1 VVSAAIGRREA
12 PRSGM
17 SIGEV
22 MEALRPDFPDV
33 TISKIRFLEEKG
45 LVQPG
50 RTPSGYRK
58 FSSDDLDRLR
68 YVLSVQR
75 DHYLPLRVIREHL
88 RAWDT
93 GVEPTPVGHP
103 ARLPRLVPD
112 RSGGTS
118 TSLGSGHSVLLT
130 REDLLSATGV
140 DPALLASLES
150 FGLVG
155 PLPGGQE
162 YDVESLSV
170 IRAASALAEYGI
182 EPRHLRA
189 FRIAAEREADL
200 AEQVAAPMR
209 RQRGSEASA
218 RADEVVG
225 EVAGLCLQLHSAL
238 VRTALAHG
246 DH

>member
-1 VVSAAIGRREA
+1 
-12 PRSGM
+12 M

-22 MEALRPDFPDV
+22 LEVLRSDFPDV

-88 RAWDT
+88 HAWDA
-93 GVEPTPVGHP
+93 GVEPPPIGHP
-103 ARLPRLVPD
+103 TGLPRLVPD
-112 RSGGTS
+112 QSDTS
-118 TSLGSGHSVLLT
+118 STTPSTDHPVLLT
-130 REDLLSATGV
+130 REDLVAATGV
-140 DPALLASLES
+140 EEALLASLES
-150 FGLVG
+150 FGLVTT
-155 PLPGGQE
+155 LPGGQE

-170 IRAASALAEYGI
+170 IRAASALAGYGI

-189 FRIAAEREADL
+189 FRVAAEREAGL

-209 RQRGSEASA
+209 HQRGSEASA

-238 VRTALAHG
+238 VRAALVKG

>member
-1 VVSAAIGRREA
+1 
-12 PRSGM
+12 M

-22 MEALRPDFPDV
+22 LEALRPEFPDV

-58 FSSDDLDRLR
+58 FSPTDLDRLR

-75 DHYLPLRVIREHL
+75 DHYLPLRVIREQL
-88 RAWDT
+88 RAWDE
-93 GVEPTPVGHP
+93 GLEPAPVAQS

-112 RSGGTS
+112 S
-118 TSLGSGHSVLLT
+118 
-130 REDLLSATGV
+130 SATFPGNV
-140 DPALLASLES
+140 EGDQTAHLSRDDLIEATGADPELLESLES

-155 PLPGGQE
+155 PLPGTRQ
-162 YDVESLSV
+162 YDVGSLSV
-170 IRAASALAEYGI
+170 IRAASALAAYGI

-189 FRIAAEREADL
+189 FRVAAEREVDL

-209 RQRGSEASA
+209 RQRGSEASHH
-218 RADEVVG
+218 ADEVVE
-225 EVAGLCLQLHSAL
+225 EVAGLGLQLHEAL
-238 VRTALAHG
+238 VRMALSKSDRWSSPG
-246 DH
+246 